1 MAFRVPKAKSSPI
14 ANCMVQLVGVTL
26 GGGPTAHCS
35 NCKQPIKV
43 RKLYDGL
50 FQCRPSKKV
59 QYRKEN
65 VDFLIKGRAVT
76 SPKKRTDVF
85 VFLS

>member
-35 NCKQPIKV
+35 KCQKPRKV
-43 RKLYDGL
+43 RIKKQL
-50 FQCRPSKKV
+50 QCGSNKKV
-59 QYRKEN
+59 QLDKN
-65 VDFLIKGRAVT
+65 KIVDYHWTTCMNR
-76 SPKKRTDVF
+76 
-85 VFLS
+85 